1 MQGEEIL
8 SQASTSANTT
18 AAEEEEEEEDAGGGE
33 ESEEEESDV
42 VRGKGGLVNNHINYN
57 WWRAVGLCQWG
68 KSSVRGRACLSRSLI
83 YIKKDWQSKVN
94 CTVYLYWILSIFQV
108 LPVSIVLFYF
118 TSRNW
123 KAMLRMNRTVFSIE
137 KVIQDSQVL

>member
-57 WWRAVGLCQWG
+57 WRRQLGC
-68 KSSVRGRACLSRSLI
+68 
-83 YIKKDWQSKVN
+83 VN
-94 CTVYLYWILSIFQV
+94 EGYRQ
-108 LPVSIVLFYF
+108 
-118 TSRNW
+118 
-123 KAMLRMNRTVFSIE
+123 
-137 KVIQDSQVL
+137 

>member
-42 VRGKGGLVNNHINYN
+42 VRGKGGLLITISIIIDEGSWVVSMREI
-57 WWRAVGLCQWG
+57 VSKGEGLF
-68 KSSVRGRACLSRSLI
+68 
-83 YIKKDWQSKVN
+83 IKKSNQ
-94 CTVYLYWILSIFQV
+94 Y
-108 LPVSIVLFYF
+108 
-118 TSRNW
+118 
-123 KAMLRMNRTVFSIE
+123 
-137 KVIQDSQVL
+137 

>member
-42 VRGKGGLVNNHINYN
+42 VRGKGGLANNHINYN
-57 WWRAVGLCQWG
+57 WWRAVGLCQLG
-68 KSSVRGRACLSRSLI
+68 ISSVRGGGLVH
-83 YIKKDWQSKVN
+83 QEV
-94 CTVYLYWILSIFQV
+94 
-108 LPVSIVLFYF
+108 
-118 TSRNW
+118 
-123 KAMLRMNRTVFSIE
+123 
-137 KVIQDSQVL
+137 

>member
-42 VRGKGGLVNNHINYN
+42 VRGKGGLVNNISII
-57 WWRAVGLCQWG
+57 VDEGQLGC
-68 KSSVRGRACLSRSLI
+68 
-83 YIKKDWQSKVN
+83 VN
-94 CTVYLYWILSIFQV
+94 
-108 LPVSIVLFYF
+108 
-118 TSRNW
+118 
-123 KAMLRMNRTVFSIE
+123 
-137 KVIQDSQVL
+137 

>member
-33 ESEEEESDV
+33 ESEGEESDV
-42 VRGKGGLVNNHINYN
+42 VRGRGGLVNNHINYN

-68 KSSVRGRACLSRSLI
+68 KSSVRGRACSSRSLI
-83 YIKKDWQSKVN
+83 NIKKDWKSKVN
-94 CTVYLYWILSIFQV
+94 CTVYLYWILSILSSVTSFNSSV
-108 LPVSIVLFYF
+108 LHLGTGKQCFGWIAQCAVL
-118 TSRNW
+118 R
-123 KAMLRMNRTVFSIE
+123 R
-137 KVIQDSQVL
+137 